1 MSNQRFLLYL
11 EMNGSGF
18 ILKCEGENWTQEFRS
33 LVDALQGAR
42 SLADNTDARLTVF
55 DHSGRP
61 IIETFV

>member
-11 EMNGSGF
+11 EMNGSRF
-18 ILKCEGENWTQEFRS
+18 ILKCAGENWTQEFHS
-33 LVDALQGAR
+33 LVDALHGAR
-42 SLADNTDARLTVF
+42 SLADDTDARLTVF